1 MSVLDLSVFPGLPAR
16 ASLKLGVARAILDLI
31 AARGGRGHIPTQRD
45 RKVRR
50 PVDPDLFRERNRIE
64 RFFTKLKHFRGI
76 ATRCETSA
84 CNNLATVLIA

>member
-1 MSVLDLSVFPGLPAR
+1 M
-16 ASLKLGVARAILDLI
+16 
-31 AARGGRGHIPTQRD
+31 
-45 RKVRR
+45 RR